1 MSTET
6 NKTTSRRF
14 HEAFDKGDWAAM
26 RSMLAPNIAAYNTGV
41 ETSQNAEQFEA
52 MGRGF
57 FGAFSQSRHVIADQ
71 IAEGDKVATRI
82 EWSAIH
88 TGPFN
93 GIPASHRP
101 VKMEVMVF
109 DRYENGR
116 IAEHRAVFDVM
127 GLLVQLGAVPAAA

>member
-1 MSTET
+1 MTTEA

-26 RSMLAPNIAAYNTGV
+26 RNMLAPTVAAYNTGV
-41 ETSQNAEQFEA
+41 DARQDADQFEA

-71 IAEGDKVATRI
+71 VAEGEKVATRV

-88 TGPFN
+88 TAPFN
-93 GIPASHRP
+93 GIPASNRP

-109 DRYENGR
+109 DRYENGK

-127 GLLVQLGAVPAAA
+127 GLLAQIGAIPAAA